1 MKIECTID
9 ELIDLME
16 DLIEVEKIN
25 YDRWDKTLDVETK
38 INWINAEKALYEAGF
53 VKVDQ

>member
-53 VKVDQ
+53 VKGDQ